1 MFVLIKIVVID
12 RISPDCWSCGSSS
25 PQSYDW
31 HHPIYHIPCCLYIE
45 YWLGWKLIDFCSILD
60 KTKYS
65 TVLKNQ
71 PKTSGF
77 LASSMSTISTMSIS
91 CTVNTPWPSCS
102 LCSPYPK
109 CLSCSLR
116 LQMSKLRNRNHDIIR
131 KVKINS
137 ICNVSVKFGLLSWL
151 CHFLQSHFME
161 FYRKI

>member
-1 MFVLIKIVVID
+1 MFVLINIVVID

-77 LASSMSTISTMSIS
+77 LWVLIVHHIHNVYIMYCKYIMAVVFFMFAISKMFDMLTKTS
-91 CTVNTPWPSCS
+91 N
-102 LCSPYPK
+102 
-109 CLSCSLR
+109 
-116 LQMSKLRNRNHDIIR
+116 
-131 KVKINS
+131 VKIAKLKSWYSWKSDNS
-137 ICNVSVKFGLLSWL
+137 QYLQCYCKIWAAFMIMSFSTVSLHGIL
-151 CHFLQSHFME
+151 
-161 FYRKI
+161 